1 MTYDN
6 TLKYLVEQYPEQF
19 VSWLLSSE
27 ATDIQI
33 LKTELSL
40 EPIRADAVIFLQIA
54 NRILHLE
61 FQTLA
66 VSRPPLPLRM
76 LDYWV
81 RLHRQYE
88 CDVDQVVIFLTP
100 TNAEVAFTEEF
111 RAPNT
116 WHRYRVIRI
125 WEQDPEPLLAS
136 PALLPLAVLAQTDS
150 PEVLLQKV
158 AAQVGMIEERER
170 QGNVSACVM
179 IIAGLKFDNALIHQF
194 FREEVMRESTIYQEI
209 IQQGIKEG
217 VQQGLQQ
224 GRQAEVTL
232 ILRQLNRRIGEINSE
247 LLAKIQF
254 LSFAKLEELG
264 EALLDFSPEADLV
277 NWLNGQGS

>member
-1 MTYDN
+1 
-6 TLKYLVEQYPEQF
+6 
-19 VSWLLSSE
+19 
-27 ATDIQI
+27 
-33 LKTELSL
+33 
-40 EPIRADAVIFLQIA
+40 
-54 NRILHLE
+54 
-61 FQTLA
+61 
-66 VSRPPLPLRM
+66 M

-88 CDVDQVVIFLTP
+88 CDIDQVVIFLTP

-125 WEQDPEPLLAS
+125 WEQDPEALLAS
-136 PALLPLAVLAQTDS
+136 PALLPLAVLAQTNS
-150 PEVLLQKV
+150 PEVLLQRV
-158 AAQVGMIEERER
+158 AAQVDIIEERER
-170 QGNVSACVM
+170 QRNVSACVQ

-217 VQQGLQQ
+217 LQQ

-232 ILRQLNRRIGEINSE
+232 ILRLLNRRIGEVNSE

-264 EALLDFSPEADLV
+264 EALLDFSTETDLV